1 MTIFISLKSRPNCSK
16 VAVITVVVVEI
27 GRGKNG
33 VFVPVVEED
42 DEIGEENLDFDVS
55 VKEKGRA
62 KKRSASSPSVLVGDI
77 IER

>member
-1 MTIFISLKSRPNCSK
+1 MI
-16 VAVITVVVVEI
+16 AVITVVVEI

-33 VFVPVVEED
+33 VFVPVEED

>member
-1 MTIFISLKSRPNCSK
+1 MI
-16 VAVITVVVVEI
+16 AVITVVVEI

-33 VFVPVVEED
+33 VPVEED

-62 KKRSASSPSVLVGDI
+62 KKRSAPSPSVLVGDI